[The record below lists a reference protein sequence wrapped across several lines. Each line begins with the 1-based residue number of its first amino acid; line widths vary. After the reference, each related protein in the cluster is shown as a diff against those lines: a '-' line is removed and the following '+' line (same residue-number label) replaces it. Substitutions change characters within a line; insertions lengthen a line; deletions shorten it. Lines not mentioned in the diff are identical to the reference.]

1 MKSTTI
7 VYLIYKNSM
16 AIFDCFMRERNDTV
30 NFKQLEYFAAV
41 AEAGSISGASREL
54 HVAQPPISRQLALL
68 EDELGACLFLR
79 TNKGIALTEAGRC
92 LYQQSQQMFQSFRA
106 MADSVREV
114 AAGMRGQLKLGV
126 IYSDIRIATSLLK
139 EYHEKFP
146 QVELYVRMGS
156 PADLLDDLG
165 RGELHVLFLRSQSE
179 RAFGLKERVLGE
191 DPLELVMCHA
201 TDPAPGQKAVPIQA
215 LRDVPMCLLR
225 SDDLWGYSRDLL
237 EECRRAG
244 FSPRVVCHCYDT
256 PMEMHLVQEGFGVG
270 FLPKSIVAAHPG
282 SPVYTKPVL
291 EYAAKS
297 YPILVWEND
306 PYQAGCVKRFLE
318 LADVP

>member
-1 MKSTTI
+1 M
-7 VYLIYKNSM
+7 VNFDGSM
-16 AIFDCFMRERNDTV
+16 SERNDTV

-41 AEAGSISGASREL
+41 AEAGSISGASRVL

-68 EDELGACLFLR
+68 EDELEATLFLR
-79 TNKGIALTEAGRC
+79 TNKGVELTEAGRC
-92 LYQQSQQMFQSFRA
+92 LYQQSRQMLQSLRT
-106 MADSVREV
+106 MADSVRDV
-114 AAGMRGQLKLGV
+114 GAGMRGQLKVGI
-126 IYSDIRIATSLLK
+126 IYSDVQIATNLLK
-139 EYHEKFP
+139 KYHEEFP

-156 PADLLDDLG
+156 PGDLLDDLNQ
-165 RGELHVLFLRSQSE
+165 GELHALFLRGQSE
-179 RAFGLKERVLGE
+179 RSYGLRERVLGE
-191 DPLELVMCHA
+191 DPLELVMRA
-201 TDPAPGQKAVPIQA
+201 GTDPAPGQEAVPIQA

-225 SDDLWGYSRDLL
+225 SDDLWGYGRDLL

-244 FSPRVVCHCYDT
+244 FSPHVACHCYDT
-256 PMEMHLVQEGFGVG
+256 PMEMQMVQAGFGVG
-270 FLPKSIVAAHPG
+270 FLPRSVVAAHPG

-318 LADVP
+318 LAERYQKKQRHRA